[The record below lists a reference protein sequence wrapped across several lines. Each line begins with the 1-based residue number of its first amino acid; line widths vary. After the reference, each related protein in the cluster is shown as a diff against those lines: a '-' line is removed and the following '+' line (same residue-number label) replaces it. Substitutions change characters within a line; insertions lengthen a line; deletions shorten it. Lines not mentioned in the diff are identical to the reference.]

1 MLMYINKLLYNKRTP
16 ASASL
21 VILVKLY
28 AYVQEI
34 FLMLLLLLTGCVT
47 DSTMAQQKKTLP
59 VDDYGKCQGIGV
71 KEAEKLH
78 SQLTRFRNFPS

>member
-28 AYVQEI
+28 AYVHEI
-34 FLMLLLLLTGCVT
+34 FLMLLLTGCVT
-47 DSTMAQQKKTLP
+47 GSTMAQQKKTLP

-71 KEAEKLH
+71 KEAEKLR